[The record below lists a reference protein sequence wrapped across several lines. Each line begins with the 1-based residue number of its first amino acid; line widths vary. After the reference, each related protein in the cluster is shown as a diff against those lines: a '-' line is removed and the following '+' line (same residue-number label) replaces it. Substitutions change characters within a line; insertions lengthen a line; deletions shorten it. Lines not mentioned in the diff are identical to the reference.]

1 MHVNKPPKA
10 LAWSNIDARAP
21 LVPLLFR
28 QWVDSGPNHVGIRSR
43 FRCGLLHVTHCGTA
57 WHKHQDMAAQV
68 PCIMLS
74 RVGGLRKSMIKKE
87 KSRRS
92 GIGQHAIQLNYLV
105 LAGAFLE
112 TAARILS

>member
-10 LAWSNIDARAP
+10 LAWGNVDARAP

-74 RVGGLRKSMIKKE
+74 RVGDLRKSMIKKE
-87 KSRRS
+87 NP
-92 GIGQHAIQLNYLV
+92 AE
-105 LAGAFLE
+105 AGLD
-112 TAARILS
+112 SMQYN